1 MSIAALLPFCALT
14 VSGALA
20 PLSSDVNHVDE
31 TRASDETVRFAAPV
45 RLMAGDAYLGAKRMY
60 PSPALHDWNGDGR
73 LDVVIGD
80 LPGRVTVALRA
91 EDGSLGAEERV
102 KTRDDELLDFGNW

>member
-1 MSIAALLPFCALT
+1 VLSFVTLPLYSLLAAHVVCSTGFELPDDT
-14 VSGALA
+14 QTTTE
-20 PLSSDVNHVDE
+20 SSAN
-31 TRASDETVRFAAPV
+31 FAAPV
-45 RLMAGDAYLGAKRMY
+45 RLMAGDAYLGEYRMY

-91 EDGSLGAEERV
+91 EDGSLGSDERV
-102 KTRDDELLDFGNW
+102 KGRDGELLDFGNW